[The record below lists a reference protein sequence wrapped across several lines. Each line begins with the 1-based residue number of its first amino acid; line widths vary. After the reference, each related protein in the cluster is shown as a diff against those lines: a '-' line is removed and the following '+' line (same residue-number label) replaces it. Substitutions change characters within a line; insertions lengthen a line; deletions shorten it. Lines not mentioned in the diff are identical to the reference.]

1 MTRTNPLNVPSSPP
15 RTSAMTMLVDV
26 RKNLDGENEIHWK
39 SKKMNQNCTGAT
51 SYQRSKSNK
60 KIIWMK
66 KISPHSFVYSDK
78 LQLWMVTMSLKG
90 DPSF

>member
-1 MTRTNPLNVPSSPP
+1 MTFDFVIETFIYKAIFSGFLS
-15 RTSAMTMLVDV
+15 
-26 RKNLDGENEIHWK
+26 
-39 SKKMNQNCTGAT
+39 
-51 SYQRSKSNK
+51 
-60 KIIWMK
+60 